1 MILYDGVVSAD
12 NVWYVDILLQTPKDT
27 FELVKVLDK
36 MDIKQRQLSSMDITS
51 SIINVTVGKTQTHR
65 L

>member
-1 MILYDGVVSAD
+1 MILYDGVVPAD
-12 NVWYVDILLQTPKDT
+12 NVWYVGILLQTHKDT